1 MKRGSLA
8 GAIPLLRSTRQG
20 SVERVEK
27 LDRDKLVDRKDK
39 GKPSN
44 EDRL

>member
-1 MKRGSLA
+1 MLSLFFVRRDRG
-8 GAIPLLRSTRQG
+8 
-20 SVERVEK
+20 VERVEK